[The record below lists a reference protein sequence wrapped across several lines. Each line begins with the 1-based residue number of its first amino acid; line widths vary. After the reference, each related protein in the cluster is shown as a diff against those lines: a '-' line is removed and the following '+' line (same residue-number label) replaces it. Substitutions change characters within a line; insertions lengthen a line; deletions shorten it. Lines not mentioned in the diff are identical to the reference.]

1 MRPHRPQHARLPCP
15 SLSPRI
21 CLNSCLLSRGCCPT
35 ISPSAAPFLLLP
47 SIFPSIRVF
56 SSESALCIRWPK
68 FWSFSFTISPSTE
81 RSGLISLRMD
91 WLDLLAAQGTLKS
104 RLQHRSLEA
113 SVLPC
118 SAFLMVQLSCP
129 YMTMELS
136 SSAFSAGGVYS
147 PSTHTLVLW
156 AVDTAPG
163 PFLVDGLGWTWGP
176 FLVDGLGWTWV

>member
-1 MRPHRPQHARLPCP
+1 MPGFPVLQ
-15 SLSPRI
+15 SPRI

-68 FWSFSFTISPSTE
+68 FWSFSVTISPSTE
-81 RSGLISLRMD
+81 YSGLISFRID
-91 WLDLLAAQGTLKS
+91 WFDLLAAQGTLKS
-104 RLQHRSLEA
+104 RLQHHRLEA
-113 SVLPC
+113 SVLLC

-136 SSAFSAGGVYS
+136 NSAFSAGGDIFAFNAHFGALS
-147 PSTHTLVLW
+147 CRHS
-156 AVDTAPG
+156 PG
-163 PFLVDGLGWTWGP
+163 PLSGRWTGMDLGVSLLCCWLHAPWGA
-176 FLVDGLGWTWV
+176 GR